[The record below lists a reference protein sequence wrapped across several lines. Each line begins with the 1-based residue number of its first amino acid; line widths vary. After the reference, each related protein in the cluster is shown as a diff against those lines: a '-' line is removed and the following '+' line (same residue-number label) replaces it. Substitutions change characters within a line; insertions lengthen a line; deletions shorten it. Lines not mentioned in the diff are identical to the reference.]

1 MRRTILE
8 VIATNEQGITYTE
21 LITELKLP
29 TGKLNYHI
37 EQLSG
42 LIAKNDSRHYI
53 LTSFGKKALSHID
66 LVKNTAEPEDDNY
79 VRAAYLSQRS
89 SIQPA
94 LRFFILLGL
103 AVSFF
108 FTFIWSFM
116 AYLAI
121 TEGAQLLF
129 M

>member
-42 LIAKNDSRHYI
+42 LITKNDSRHYI
-53 LTSFGKKALSHID
+53 LTPFGKKALSHID

>member
-79 VRAAYLSQRS
+79 VRAAYLSQ
-89 SIQPA
+89 
-94 LRFFILLGL
+94 ILLGL